1 MIFIEDKHL
10 RNMGLLLSVVL
21 FLVVILFV
29 IIATNMALQS
39 KPDNKQQTDTHVSV
53 FFYKK
58 KTYGFS
64 IGPKLLI
71 NNFYLYC
78 LGHM

>member
-1 MIFIEDKHL
+1 
-10 RNMGLLLSVVL
+10 MGLLLSVVL

-39 KPDNKQQTDTHVSV
+39 KPDNKQQTDIHVSV
-53 FFYKK
+53 FFLYIK
-58 KTYGFS
+58 KTYGES

-71 NNFYLYC
+71 NNFCLYC

>member
-1 MIFIEDKHL
+1 
-10 RNMGLLLSVVL
+10 MGLLLSVVL
-21 FLVVILFV
+21 FLVAILFV

-39 KPDNKQQTDTHVSV
+39 KPDNKQQTDTYVSV
-53 FFYKK
+53 FLYKK
-58 KTYGFS
+58 KTYGKS

-71 NNFYLYC
+71 NNFYLCC

>member
-1 MIFIEDKHL
+1 
-10 RNMGLLLSVVL
+10 MGILLSVFL

-53 FFYKK
+53 FLFIYKK
-58 KTYGFS
+58 DLWRIHRS
-64 IGPKLLI
+64 
-71 NNFYLYC
+71 
-78 LGHM
+78 